1 MQWEFPLISL
11 IKKIKTFLSAAPIY
25 FWSVVKTPLNLGW
38 ESNCQKVEQ
47 GWFYRFPTHTLSI
60 WVKDWC
66 IRVTT
71 KYLKQSRVCC
81 THPWQYHWAP
91 MVDGESS
98 WLIYWRFLFVS
109 SKHGKEKTGNWWFE
123 KGWKSC
129 EVGWRMF
136 WRLGCWS
143 GDVPSPPFDQ
153 TPASLLTVN
162 RLWSTTAST
171 VSTPTKFLTGT

>member
-47 GWFYRFPTHTLSI
+47 SWFYQFPTHTLMHLSQRLMHPSHNK
-60 WVKDWC
+60 VFE
-66 IRVTT
+66 T
-71 KYLKQSRVCC
+71 KQSLL
-81 THPWQYHWAP
+81 H
-91 MVDGESS
+91 SS
-98 WLIYWRFLFVS
+98 LTVPLGPYGWWGIQLINLLEVSVRLF
-109 SKHGKEKTGNWWFE
+109 KTRQGKNWKLVIWE
-123 KGWKSC
+123 GVEELW
-129 EVGWRMF
+129 GWRMF